1 MKENEKGV
9 KNEHGQKEKEG
20 KNLPNNRRSRRSQ
33 SPKKSLSPD
42 KSVSPIET
50 SETQSPQVKRKPKNV
65 KNNEK
70 ENEVSPII
78 EAFKSPKKLRIPKQK
93 GVGEVKSKQSND
105 FTVDIFTSKT
115 NEERE
120 KERNE
125 NMREVGKQVGYIDK
139 IV

>member
-1 MKENEKGV
+1 M
-9 KNEHGQKEKEG
+9 
-20 KNLPNNRRSRRSQ
+20 PNNRRSRRSQ
-33 SPKKSLSPD
+33 SPKKSLSPE

-70 ENEVSPII
+70 ENEVSPVI
-78 EAFKSPKKLRIPKQK
+78 EAFKSPKKLKIPKQK
-93 GVGEVKSKQSND
+93 GVGEVRNKQSND

-125 NMREVGKQVGYIDK
+125 SMVEVGKQVHCIDK
-139 IV
+139 T